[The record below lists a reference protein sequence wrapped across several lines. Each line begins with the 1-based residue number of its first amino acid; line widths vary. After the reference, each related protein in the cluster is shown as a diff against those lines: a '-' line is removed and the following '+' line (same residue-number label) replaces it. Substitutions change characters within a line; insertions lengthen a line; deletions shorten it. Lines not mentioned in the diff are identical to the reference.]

1 MDLKNPI
8 TLWWLVVGA
17 LVAAELLTGKLYVFM
32 LALGAAFGAMAA
44 HAGLGTTAQVV
55 CALGAGTAI
64 TVLWHSNR
72 RPRPRTAPR

>member
-8 TLWWLVVGA
+8 TLWWLAVGA
-17 LVAAELLTGKLYVFM
+17 LVAAELLTGKIYVLM

-55 CALGAGTAI
+55 CAVGACVAI
-64 TVLWHSNR
+64 TLLWHANR
-72 RPRPRTAPR
+72 TRTPRPSPR